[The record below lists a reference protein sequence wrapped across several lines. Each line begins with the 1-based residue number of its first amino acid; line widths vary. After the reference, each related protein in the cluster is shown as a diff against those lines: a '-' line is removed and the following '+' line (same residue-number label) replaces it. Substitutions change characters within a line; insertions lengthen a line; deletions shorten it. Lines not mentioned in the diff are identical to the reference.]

1 MVFCVFDRV
10 HNGPTLHLKCTH
22 GATVQPPAAKG
33 GGSLNPY
40 RITNRRPLGS
50 VTKKTA
56 KFKGGISGEFCGGG
70 ITTRSGFAK
79 CSTFALLATI
89 AGAAPGTH
97 RNATRS
103 P

>member
-1 MVFCVFDRV
+1 MR
-10 HNGPTLHLKCTH
+10 NYTPYQ
-22 GATVQPPAAKG
+22 VQRIEAG
-33 GGSLNPY
+33 RGSLNPY
-40 RITNRRPLGS
+40 RITNRRPWGS

-56 KFKGGISGEFCGGG
+56 KFKGGISPANFCGGG

-89 AGAAPGTH
+89 AGAAPGTR